1 MDKASKI
8 AEARKLRKFI
18 EENAELLTDDAAL
31 EMPNAFPMWTEDG
44 EYEAGDR
51 VRFNDTLYKCL
62 QSHTAQVDW
71 TPVAA
76 VSLWAEVLPGQEG
89 TEIGEWVQPDSTNP
103 YMTGDRV
110 THNGL
115 VWECEIDNNVWEP
128 GVYGWKQV

>member
-8 AEARKLRKFI
+8 AEARRLRAFI

-51 VRFNDTLYKCL
+51 VRYAGTLYKCL
-62 QSHTAQVDW
+62 KDHIAQADW
-71 TPVAA
+71 TPTAA
-76 VSLWAEVLPGQEG
+76 VSVWAEVLPGQDG
-89 TEIGEWVQPDSTNP
+89 EIGEWVQPDSTNP
-103 YMTGDRV
+103 YQPGDRV
-110 THNGL
+110 THNGQT
-115 VWECEIDNNVWEP
+115 WECVAPNNVWEP